1 MFGLSRMTS
10 AALKW
15 IANGMIGLVV
25 AGTLWIAQAV
35 QPGDPSAMLV
45 AQAVAAPAENASAP
59 ARR

>member
-10 AALKW
+10 VSLKW
-15 IANGMIGLVV
+15 IANGVIGLVV

-35 QPGDPSAMLV
+35 QPGDPTMLV
-45 AQAVAAPAENASAP
+45 AQAVAAPAEGASAP